1 MGDIIYG
8 RPPKFLRADP
18 PSKILQIIQQMLKN
32 CIFLQ
37 ITFKLKWI
45 LRYLFGYLLHQYVIK
60 FLNTI
65 YIALALFIYLLV
77 TVNQKLITYSYRFF
91 NRYIRVTQQFFF
103 TYWSLKLQIYLL
115 KICMIVSAQ
124 GSLLVGE
131 NICQTFMSW
140 VDFYVNIIL
149 YIWKKLFVFKDFF
162 YFSFVMIID
171 PAK

>member
-18 PSKILQIIQQMLKN
+18 PSKILRIIQQMLKN

-45 LRYLFGYLLHQYVIK
+45 LRYLFGYLLHQYVIN

-65 YIALALFIYLLV
+65 DFALALFIYLLV

-124 GSLLVGE
+124 GRRRKYMSD
-131 NICQTFMSW
+131 MSW
-140 VDFYVNIIL
+140 VDFYVNIYYSIVSIYSERNFLFSRIL
-149 YIWKKLFVFKDFF
+149 FIFHL
-162 YFSFVMIID
+162 S
-171 PAK
+171 